1 MKITSLYGFLM
12 VLFWVIVVFL
22 GSCEKKQPEP
32 KPTLFDPQVD
42 ALAMRPLA
50 AVNPEQARDADIL
63 SVSAPSGVTPAAT
76 PATGVPDST
85 KETADQGGGPPDAIM
100 MEKKSENKN
109 QELLEPKDPNTI

>member
-12 VLFWVIVVFL
+12 VIFWGIVLFL

-32 KPTLFDPQVD
+32 KPTIFDPQVD
-42 ALAMRPLA
+42 ALAMRPLS
-50 AVNPEQARDADIL
+50 AVNPERAREADIL
-63 SVSAPSGVTPAAT
+63 SVSPPSGVTPAAT
-76 PATGVPDST
+76 PATGVPGSA
-85 KETADQGGGPPDAIM
+85 KEETADQGGGPPDVM